1 MGRYKTPDGKATP
14 NSTETTF
21 ANSATYPK
29 GQYPSSSGP
38 GANKSS
44 TGGDEK
50 GKHQPPGSKTS
61 LANHKRDMGY

>member
-1 MGRYKTPDGKATP
+1 MGKYKTPDGKATP

-29 GQYPSSSGP
+29 GQYPSSSG
-38 GANKSS
+38 GGDNKKGSS

-50 GKHQPPGSKTS
+50 GKYQPTRSMSGK
-61 LANHKRDMGY
+61 